1 MRTRA
6 SLRSLRHLE
15 LVAHDQVCGHDE
27 GKHTDRR
34 AAEPALPTGP
44 SSPDTVLRETYAL
57 TRRET
62 EILRLLLDHHSNTEI
77 SDALY
82 ISPRTVSTHLTSINS
97 KMGVSTRHEA
107 ARIAAEL
114 GLG

>member
-1 MRTRA
+1 MRLCAEWREGAAT
-6 SLRSLRHLE
+6 SLEHLIDLARPLSE
-15 LVAHDQVCGHDE
+15 PG
-27 GKHTDRR
+27 RR
-34 AAEPALPTGP
+34 ATEPALPTGQA
-44 SSPDTVLRETYAL
+44 SPDTLLRETYAL
-57 TRRET
+57 TRREI
-62 EILRLLLDHHSNTEI
+62 EILRLLLDHYSNTEI
-77 SDALY
+77 SDTLY